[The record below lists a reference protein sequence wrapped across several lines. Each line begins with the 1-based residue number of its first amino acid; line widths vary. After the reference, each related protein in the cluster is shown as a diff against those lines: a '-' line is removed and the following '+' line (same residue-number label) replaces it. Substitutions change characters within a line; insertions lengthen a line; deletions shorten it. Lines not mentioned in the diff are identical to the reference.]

1 MEKNADILE
10 AWSSNKDGET
20 AGTYSSED
28 TTEDEDNMFDPSL
41 LEDLDTSKLK
51 GVKFSPPLENCLSP
65 GVNLR
70 LRPLNLGDFSLG
82 FLQLLTQ
89 LTKVGDISQEMWR
102 QRFLEMKKKS
112 GTYYVMVVE
121 DSLTHQVIG
130 ATTLVVEQKF
140 IHECSQV
147 GRVEDV
153 VVSDKYRGRQLG
165 KFLVASAIVLAEKL
179 NCYKVTLNCT
189 DQMLSFYNGLGFSC
203 EAGDA
208 NFMVIR
214 L

>member
-1 MEKNADILE
+1 M
-10 AWSSNKDGET
+10 
-20 AGTYSSED
+20 
-28 TTEDEDNMFDPSL
+28 
-41 LEDLDTSKLK
+41 
-51 GVKFSPPLENCLSP
+51 KFNPPIENCLVP
-65 GVNLR
+65 GVDLR
-70 LRPLNLGDFSLG
+70 LRPLQVGDFRLG

-89 LTKVGDISQEMWR
+89 LTKVGDISEEQWHH
-102 QRFLEMKKKS
+102 RFMDMKRKS

-121 DSLTHQVIG
+121 DSQTRQVVG

-153 VVSDKYRGRQLG
+153 VVSDQYRGRQLG
-165 KFLVASAIVLAEKL
+165 KFLVAAAVLLAQKL
-179 NCYKVTLNCT
+179 HCYKVTLNCT
-189 DQMLSFYNGLGFSC
+189 DNMVKFYNGIGFRC
-203 EAGDA
+203 EEGDA